1 MPTRPPRAAH
11 TETGS
16 ASIELAIIG
25 ALLAT
30 LALGIVQLAFLGY
43 AREAAGYAAHDA
55 LTEATA
61 YGGNPREAQAL
72 GTAMLSQ
79 LTTALHQPRITV
91 HEDGATATV
100 TVTGQSA
107 PLLGIAQTITVTDT
121 GPLQSFGT
129 HS

>member
-1 MPTRPPRAAH
+1 MLTHSAR
-11 TETGS
+11 TSDSETGS
-16 ASIELAIIG
+16 VSIELAILG

-72 GTAMLSQ
+72 GTDMLSQ

-91 HEDGATATV
+91 RDNGTTATV
-100 TVTGQSA
+100 TVTGQST

-121 GPLQSFGT
+121 GPVQSFGV
-129 HS
+129 HP